1 MLKMPSFNPQIS
13 VGNLLSIATVIV
25 GIAMGWQAISST
37 VDNITT
43 RVLKLEL
50 EAEKIQDKV
59 TLNELTTQKA
69 LTEIQTDM
77 RYVRQSLDTLTHAVA
92 PTRSTP

>member
-1 MLKMPSFNPQIS
+1 MLKMPSFSPQIS

-25 GIAMGWQAISST
+25 GLATGWQAISST
-37 VDNITT
+37 VDNTT
-43 RVLKLEL
+43 PRVLKLEL
-50 EAEKIQDKV
+50 EAEKIRDKV

-69 LTEIQTDM
+69 LTEIQSDIHHIH
-77 RYVRQSLDTLTHAVA
+77 QSLDTLARAAA

>member
-1 MLKMPSFNPQIS
+1 MLKMPSFSPQIS

-25 GIAMGWQAISST
+25 GLAMGWQALSSS
-37 VDNITT
+37 V
-43 RVLKLEL
+43 
-50 EAEKIQDKV
+50 AEMERKV
-59 TLNELTTQKA
+59 TKIEIEADKLRDHVTANELTTQKT